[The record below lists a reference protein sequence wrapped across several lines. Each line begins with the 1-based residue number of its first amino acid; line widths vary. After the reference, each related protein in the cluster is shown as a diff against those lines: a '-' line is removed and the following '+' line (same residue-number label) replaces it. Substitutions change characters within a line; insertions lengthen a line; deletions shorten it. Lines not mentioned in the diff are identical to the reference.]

1 MSLDGALFDLE
12 KVASISKERM
22 AYRKASDLKEE
33 VKEWAKTYSPDFY
46 NKIVRDE
53 EFFTKIL
60 NIEREKEKPRKDY
73 AKYSDIYPIIGF
85 FYDEEYNKLD
95 LNNLEWNPQFSK
107 EDIKS
112 VLVDY
117 ANSIDLSLDEESWF
131 NSMKELSLAHG
142 FADNVK
148 VWKKNKEA
156 YKGHVGDVTGFLR
169 IALSGRGVCPN
180 LYYIIQILGKDKT
193 LERINKVIATL

>member
-22 AYRKASDLKEE
+22 AFRKAKDLCEE
-33 VKEWAKTYSPDFY
+33 VKEWAKTYDLDFY
-46 NKIVRDE
+46 NKITQDE

-85 FYDEEYNKLD
+85 FYDDEYNKID
-95 LNNLEWNPQFSK
+95 LANLEWNPQFNK
-107 EDIKS
+107 EDIKA
-112 VLVDY
+112 VLEDY
-117 ANSIDLSLDEESWF
+117 KNTIDLSLDEETWF
-131 NSMKELSLAHG
+131 NSMKELSLRHG

-148 VWKKNKEA
+148 VWKKDKEA

-180 LYYIIQILGKDKT
+180 LYYIIQILGKEKT
-193 LERINKVIATL
+193 LERINKVLATL